1 MASVFTFDPN
11 PPRVSSP
18 WLRTEESAK
27 NSGTGGSSPSSHD
40 EPNQAGE
47 PDLDRLEA
55 EPQEGP
61 IEYKL
66 HLLLRGRRKYE
77 MMSTSIKASGSRSGP
92 LRQPAANMSQTRQT
106 RLQQLTTQL
115 LWRLQQSSPNH
126 AKARG
131 DLVIPKL
138 PEDHESLEVLQ
149 KPQRLLPGLEESNG
163 ALYEI
168 GVADDGEFIG
178 LTKDEMDESMTTLKI
193 IAASLGCRVEVQR
206 MKVVGNCE
214 WIEQPSPDDQ
224 PPKDQVR
231 HHTDLWVAEAL
242 VMPILEPQKDLN
254 DDGDQAHG
262 HQGSSV
268 DPAKD
273 ASQTEQLRVSIIG
286 PTTSGKT
293 TLLGTLANG
302 TLDNGRGSSR
312 INLLKHRHERV
323 SGQTSSV
330 AQELIGYKDQDVF
343 NYASVDI
350 EAWTDI
356 HDHSEAGRMV
366 FFSDSA
372 GHLRFRRTIMRGL
385 VGWAPHWTFLCITAN
400 GGSVAA
406 RPGHSLSGT
415 TDDLGDMAD
424 SLNLALTHLDLC
436 LLLEIPMVI
445 VVTKSD
451 VATKDALK
459 SNLSQV
465 FSKIKNAGRTPKL
478 LTPNAANNSVL
489 TAIPVSSQQQVQR
502 EVVEPMSRATSLLSI
517 VPVVLASAVKGQ
529 GIDLVHA
536 LLASLP
542 TPPPPTAR
550 DYVPLV
556 LNPEQPA
563 ALFHIDDKYELESRV
578 VQTSTRASDGK
589 AIVVAGY
596 LRFGRISVGDRVVIG
611 PFPAD
616 EDETCGQVPRDH
628 PTPGYGLSISHPSSS
643 ELARIAS
650 RNAVPASAVKGEWH
664 NAKVVNI
671 RNLRLPVRT
680 MGPGQA
686 GTIQIV
692 LDDVGTP
699 ADHDSEVEHVRA
711 FRDLIRK
718 GQVLAI
724 PSQHMIDT
732 GLSLQAASGFTATFK
747 DPRVANLT
755 GGGTTLVNVYVATVR
770 TAARI
775 IRVSRQLPDRAGR
788 AEGEAD
794 DVFNMAESIELD
806 PVHGG
811 EDDSDLSNPPEYSVT
826 LELLSSREWI
836 EMGSQVVLMEGS
848 NSVGLEGYVGKV
860 VEIAE

>member
-18 WLRTEESAK
+18 WLKSEDSTK

-40 EPNQAGE
+40 EPNQAGGL
-47 PDLDRLEA
+47 DIDRLEA

-77 MMSTSIKASGSRSGP
+77 MMSTSMKASGSRSKT
-92 LRQPAANMSQTRQT
+92 LRQPSATMSQTRQT

-115 LWRLQQSSPNH
+115 LWRLQQSSPYH

-138 PEDHESLEVLQ
+138 PEDNESLQALE
-149 KPQRLLPGLEESNG
+149 KPQRLLSGLEESNG

-178 LTKDEMDESMTTLKI
+178 LTKDEMDESMTTLKT

-206 MKVVGNCE
+206 MKVVGDCE
-214 WIEQPSPDDQ
+214 WIEQPSTEDESPE
-224 PPKDQVR
+224 KQVR
-231 HHTDLWVAEAL
+231 HHADLWVAEAL
-242 VMPILEPQKDLN
+242 VMPVLEPQKGLS
-254 DDGDQAHG
+254 DDGDQAQG
-262 HQGSSV
+262 RQGSSAS
-268 DPAKD
+268 PAKD

-293 TLLGTLANG
+293 TLLGTLTNG

-312 INLLKHRHERV
+312 INLLRHRHERV

-330 AQELIGYKDQDVF
+330 AQELVGYKEQSIF
-343 NYASVDI
+343 NYASNDI

-356 HDHSEAGRMV
+356 HDLAETGRLV
-366 FFSDSA
+366 FLSDSA

-385 VGWAPHWTFLCITAN
+385 VGWAPHWTFLCITAT
-400 GGSVAA
+400 GGSVTACG
-406 RPGHSLSGT
+406 PHSLSGT

-424 SLNLALTHLDLC
+424 SLSLALTHLDLC

-445 VVTKSD
+445 VVTKHD
-451 VATKDALK
+451 VATRDALK
-459 SNLSQV
+459 SNLNQV
-465 FSKIKNAGRTPKL
+465 FSRIKNAGRTPKL
-478 LTPNAANNSVL
+478 LMPRTANNSVL
-489 TAIPVSSQQQVQR
+489 TEIPASCHQQVWKD
-502 EVVEPMSRATSLLSI
+502 VVEPLSQATSLLSI
-517 VPVVLASAVKGQ
+517 VPVVLASAVNGQ
-529 GIDLVHA
+529 GIDIVHA
-536 LLASLP
+536 LLESLP
-542 TPPPPTAR
+542 MPPPPTPR

-563 ALFHIDDKYELESRV
+563 ALFHIDDKYELDSHV

-616 EDETCGQVPRDH
+616 DDEARGQMPRDH
-628 PTPGYGLSISHPSSS
+628 PSPGYGLSISHPSSS

-680 MGPGQA
+680 MDHGQA
-686 GTIQIV
+686 GTLQIV
-692 LDDVGTP
+692 LDDVGVPT
-699 ADHDSEVEHVRA
+699 DHDSEVEQVKA
-711 FRDLIRK
+711 FRGLIRK

-724 PSQHMIDT
+724 PSQHMLDT
-732 GLSLQAASGFTATFK
+732 ELSLQAASGFTATFK
-747 DPRVANLT
+747 DPRVATNLT
-755 GGGTTLVNVYVATVR
+755 SGTLVNVYVATVR

-775 IRVSRQLPDRAGR
+775 IRVSRQLPESRGN
-788 AEGEAD
+788 AEED

-806 PVHGG
+806 PANGNTI
-811 EDDSDLSNPPEYSVT
+811 EPQYSIA
-826 LELLSSREWI
+826 LDLLSSREWI
-836 EMGSQVVLMEGS
+836 EMGSQVVLMGGGKQD
-848 NSVGLEGYVGKV
+848 SVGLEGYVGKV

>member
-18 WLRTEESAK
+18 WLRPEESAK

-40 EPNQAGE
+40 ESNQAGE
-47 PDLDRLEA
+47 PDIDRLEA

-66 HLLLRGRRKYE
+66 HLLLRGRRRYE
-77 MMSTSIKASGSRSGP
+77 MMSTSIKASGSRSKP
-92 LRQPAANMSQTRQT
+92 LRQPVANMSQTRQT

-115 LWRLQQSSPNH
+115 LWRLQQSSPYH

-138 PEDHESLEVLQ
+138 PEDHESLEVLE

-168 GVADDGEFIG
+168 GVADDGAFIG

-214 WIEQPSPDDQ
+214 WIEQPSPDGESPEEQ
-224 PPKDQVR
+224 AR
-231 HHTDLWVAEAL
+231 HHDDLWVAEAL

-262 HQGSSV
+262 HQGSSAS
-268 DPAKD
+268 PAKD
-273 ASQTEQLRVSIIG
+273 ASQTEQFRVSIIG

-330 AQELIGYKDQDVF
+330 AQELIGYKDQNIF

-356 HDHSEAGRMV
+356 HDHSETGRMV

-372 GHLRFRRTIMRGL
+372 GHLRFAGPSCEALLARG
-385 VGWAPHWTFLCITAN
+385 P
-400 GGSVAA
+400 
-406 RPGHSLSGT
+406 HSLSGT

-451 VATKDALK
+451 VAARDALK
-459 SNLSQV
+459 SNLNQV
-465 FSKIKNAGRTPKL
+465 FSKIKYAGRTPKL
-478 LTPNAANNSVL
+478 LTPKAASDNVL
-489 TAIPVSSQQQVQR
+489 TEIPISSQQQVLK
-502 EVVEPMSRATSLLSI
+502 EVVEPISRAESLLSI

-536 LLASLP
+536 LLATLP
-542 TPPPPTAR
+542 MPPPPTAR
-550 DYVPLV
+550 DYVPLA

-616 EDETCGQVPRDH
+616 DDEARGQIPRDH
-628 PTPGYGLSISHPSSS
+628 PTPGYGLSISHPSTS

-692 LDDVGTP
+692 LDDVNAP
-699 ADHDSEVEHVRA
+699 ADRDSEVEQVRA
-711 FRDLIRK
+711 FRGLIRK

-724 PSQHMIDT
+724 PSQHMLDS
-732 GLSLQAASGFTATFK
+732 GLSLQAASGFTAIFK
-747 DPRVANLT
+747 DHRVANLT
-755 GGGTTLVNVYVATVR
+755 GGGGTLVNVYVATVR

-775 IRVSRQLPDRAGR
+775 IRVSRQLPDRVGR
-788 AEGEAD
+788 ADGEPD

-806 PVHGG
+806 PAHGG
-811 EDDSDLSNPPEYSVT
+811 RDDSDVSALPEYSVT
-826 LELLSSREWI
+826 LDLLSSREWI
-836 EMGSQVVLMEGS
+836 EMGSQVVLMEGG

>member
-18 WLRTEESAK
+18 WLRPEDSAK
-27 NSGTGGSSPSSHD
+27 NSGTGGSSPSSHN
-40 EPNQAGE
+40 EATQAAE
-47 PDLDRLEA
+47 LEIDRLEA

-77 MMSTSIKASGSRSGP
+77 MMSTSIKASGSRSKT
-92 LRQPAANMSQTRQT
+92 LRQPPAAMSQTRQT

-115 LWRLQQSSPNH
+115 LWRLQQSSPYH

-138 PEDHESLEVLQ
+138 PEDNESLQVLEN
-149 KPQRLLPGLEESNG
+149 PQRLLPGLEESNG

-206 MKVVGNCE
+206 MKVVGDCE
-214 WIEQPSPDDQ
+214 WIEQLSPDDESPGEQ
-224 PPKDQVR
+224 AR
-231 HHTDLWVAEAL
+231 HHSDLWVAEAL
-242 VMPILEPQKDLN
+242 VMPVLEPQRGLN
-254 DDGDQAHG
+254 DSSDQVQG
-262 HQGSSV
+262 QRGSSV
-268 DPAKD
+268 SPAKD

-286 PTTSGKT
+286 PTTSGKS
-293 TLLGTLANG
+293 TLLGTLTNG

-312 INLLKHRHERV
+312 INLLRHRHERA

-330 AQELIGYKDQDVF
+330 AQELVGYKDRNIF
-343 NYASVDI
+343 NYASDDI

-356 HDHSEAGRMV
+356 HDHAETGRLV
-366 FFSDSA
+366 FLSDSA

-385 VGWAPHWTFLCITAN
+385 VGWAPHWTFLCIAAT
-400 GGSVAA
+400 GGSITA
-406 RPGHSLSGT
+406 RGPHSLSGT

-445 VVTKSD
+445 VVTKHD
-451 VATKDALK
+451 VATREALK
-459 SNLSQV
+459 SNLNQV
-465 FSKIKNAGRTPKL
+465 FSRIKNAGRTPKL
-478 LTPNAANNSVL
+478 LMPRTANSGVL
-489 TAIPVSSQQQVQR
+489 TEIAISCQQQVLKD
-502 EVVEPMSRATSLLSI
+502 VAEPLSQATSLLSI
-517 VPVVLASAVKGQ
+517 VPVVLASAVNGQ
-529 GIDLVHA
+529 GIDMVHT
-536 LLASLP
+536 LLGSLP
-542 TPPPPTAR
+542 LPPPPTAR
-550 DYVPLV
+550 DYVPLA

-563 ALFHIDDKYELESRV
+563 ALFHIDDKYELESHV
-578 VQTSTRASDGK
+578 VQTSNRASDGK
-589 AIVVAGY
+589 AMVVAGY

-616 EDETCGQVPRDH
+616 DEEASGQMPRDH
-628 PTPGYGLSISHPSSS
+628 PSPGYGLSISHPSSS
-643 ELARIAS
+643 ELARIS
-650 RNAVPASAVKGEWH
+650 SQNAVPASTVKGEWH
-664 NAKVVNI
+664 HARIVNI

-680 MGPGQA
+680 MDHGQA
-686 GTIQIV
+686 GTLQIM
-692 LDDVGTP
+692 LDEVGAPT
-699 ADHDSEVEHVRA
+699 DRDSEVEQVKA
-711 FRDLIRK
+711 FRGLIRK

-724 PSQHMIDT
+724 PSHHMLDT

-747 DPRVANLT
+747 DPRVATNLAS
-755 GGGTTLVNVYVATVR
+755 GTLVNVYVATVR

-775 IRVSRQLPDRAGR
+775 IRVSRLLPESREN
-788 AEGEAD
+788 AEED
-794 DVFNMAESIELD
+794 DVFNMAENIELD
-806 PVHGG
+806 PVNGSKV
-811 EDDSDLSNPPEYSVT
+811 EPQYSIA
-826 LELLSSREWI
+826 LDLLSSREWI
-836 EMGSQVVLMEGS
+836 EMGSQVVLMGGGKQD
-848 NSVGLEGYVGKV
+848 SVGLEGYVGKV

>member
-1 MASVFTFDPN
+1 MASIFTFDPN
-11 PPRVSSP
+11 P
-18 WLRTEESAK
+18 L
-27 NSGTGGSSPSSHD
+27 GCGSSPSSHD
-40 EPNQAGE
+40 ESNQAGE
-47 PDLDRLEA
+47 TAIDHLDA

-77 MMSTSIKASGSRSGP
+77 VMSTSIKASGSRSKP
-92 LRQPAANMSQTRQT
+92 SQQPASNKSQTRQT

-115 LWRLQQSSPNH
+115 LWRLQQSAPYH
-126 AKARG
+126 AKNRG
-131 DLVIPKL
+131 ELIIPKL
-138 PEDHESLEVLQ
+138 PEDHENLEVFK

-168 GVADDGEFIG
+168 GVADDGAFIG
-178 LTKDEMDESMTTLKI
+178 LTNDEMDESMTTLKI

-214 WIEQPSPDDQ
+214 WIEQQLPDNESPEEEI
-224 PPKDQVR
+224 R
-231 HHTDLWVAEAL
+231 HHDDLWVAEAL
-242 VMPILEPQKDLN
+242 VMPILEPQKDLS
-254 DDGDQAHG
+254 DDGDQAHEQ
-262 HQGSSV
+262 QGSSAS
-268 DPAKD
+268 PAKD

-330 AQELIGYKDQDVF
+330 AQELIGYKDRDIF

-356 HDHSEAGRMV
+356 HDHSETGRMV

-400 GGSVAA
+400 GGSVSA
-406 RPGHSLSGT
+406 RGPHSLSGT

-436 LLLEIPMVI
+436 LLLETPMVI
-445 VVTKSD
+445 VVTKYD
-451 VATKDALK
+451 VAVKDALK
-459 SNLSQV
+459 SNLNQV

-478 LTPNAANNSVL
+478 LMPKAASGSVL
-489 TAIPVSSQQQVQR
+489 TEIPVPSRQQVLK
-502 EVVEPMSRATSLLSI
+502 EVVEPMSKATSLLSI

-542 TPPPPTAR
+542 MPPPPTAR
-550 DYVPLV
+550 DYVPLA

-596 LRFGRISVGDRVVIG
+596 LRFGRMSVGDRVVIG
-611 PFPAD
+611 PFPAEDD
-616 EDETCGQVPRDH
+616 EARGQIPRDH

-650 RNAVPASAVKGEWH
+650 RNTVPASAVKGEWH

-692 LDDVGTP
+692 LDDVDAP
-699 ADHDSEVEHVRA
+699 ADCDSEVEQVRA
-711 FRDLIRK
+711 FRGLIRK
-718 GQVLAI
+718 GQILAI
-724 PSQHMIDT
+724 PSQHMLDT
-732 GLSLQAASGFTATFK
+732 GLSLQAASGFTAVFK
-747 DPRVANLT
+747 DPRVAKLT
-755 GGGTTLVNVYVATVR
+755 GGGGTLVNVYVATVR

-775 IRVSRQLPDRAGR
+775 VRVSSQLPDRASR
-788 AEGEAD
+788 ADGEAD
-794 DVFNMAESIELD
+794 DVFNMADSIELD
-806 PVHGG
+806 PAHSSK
-811 EDDSDLSNPPEYSVT
+811 DDFDNPTSSEYSVT
-826 LELLSSREWI
+826 LDLLSSREWI
-836 EMGSQVVLMEGS
+836 EMGSQVVLMEGG
-848 NSVGLEGYVGKV
+848 NSPGLEGYIGKV